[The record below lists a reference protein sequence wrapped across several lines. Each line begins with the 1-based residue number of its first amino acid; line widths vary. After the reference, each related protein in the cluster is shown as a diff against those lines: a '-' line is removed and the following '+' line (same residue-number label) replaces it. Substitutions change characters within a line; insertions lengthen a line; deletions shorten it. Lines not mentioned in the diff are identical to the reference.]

1 MILNREKGAPPL
13 YSQVETILRTDIEHG
28 KYNKG
33 DSFPTEN
40 MLMEEYQVS
49 RVTIRQAMSRRGIGT
64 EVTYEKI
71 DEHMKSVISFTDEMK
86 QHNITMNTSYCKMEK
101 ITPSTRVA
109 MALEIPKTDFC
120 YRLTRVRNVQGSPLV
135 YTIT

>member
-49 RVTIRQAMSRRGIGT
+49 RVTIRQAMTALSQAGYIMSRRGIGT

-71 DEHMKSVISFTDEMK
+71 DEL
-86 QHNITMNTSYCKMEK
+86 Y
-101 ITPSTRVA
+101 
-109 MALEIPKTDFC
+109 
-120 YRLTRVRNVQGSPLV
+120 
-135 YTIT
+135 

>member
-49 RVTIRQAMSRRGIGT
+49 RVTIRQGNDSPVPGWLYHEQKGNRDG
-64 EVTYEKI
+64 
-71 DEHMKSVISFTDEMK
+71 
-86 QHNITMNTSYCKMEK
+86 SY
-101 ITPSTRVA
+101 
-109 MALEIPKTDFC
+109 L
-120 YRLTRVRNVQGSPLV
+120 
-135 YTIT
+135 

>member
-40 MLMEEYQVS
+40 MLMEEYHEQKGN
-49 RVTIRQAMSRRGIGT
+49 RDG
-64 EVTYEKI
+64 
-71 DEHMKSVISFTDEMK
+71 
-86 QHNITMNTSYCKMEK
+86 SY
-101 ITPSTRVA
+101 
-109 MALEIPKTDFC
+109 L
-120 YRLTRVRNVQGSPLV
+120 
-135 YTIT
+135 

>member
-40 MLMEEYQVS
+40 MLMEEY
-49 RVTIRQAMSRRGIGT
+49 
-64 EVTYEKI
+64 
-71 DEHMKSVISFTDEMK
+71 
-86 QHNITMNTSYCKMEK
+86 
-101 ITPSTRVA
+101 
-109 MALEIPKTDFC
+109 
-120 YRLTRVRNVQGSPLV
+120 VQGDDSSGNDSPVPGWL
-135 YTIT
+135 YHEQKGNRDGSYL

>member
-49 RVTIRQAMSRRGIGT
+49 RVTIRQPDSPVPGWLYHEQKGNRDG
-64 EVTYEKI
+64 
-71 DEHMKSVISFTDEMK
+71 
-86 QHNITMNTSYCKMEK
+86 SY
-101 ITPSTRVA
+101 
-109 MALEIPKTDFC
+109 L
-120 YRLTRVRNVQGSPLV
+120 
-135 YTIT
+135 

>member
-40 MLMEEYQVS
+40 MLMEEYQM
-49 RVTIRQAMSRRGIGT
+49 I
-64 EVTYEKI
+64 
-71 DEHMKSVISFTDEMK
+71 
-86 QHNITMNTSYCKMEK
+86 
-101 ITPSTRVA
+101 
-109 MALEIPKTDFC
+109 
-120 YRLTRVRNVQGSPLV
+120 
-135 YTIT
+135 